1 MKNFTKQ
8 FKAINDISVSL
19 VNNNGDFD
27 IKWEPVCYASII
39 PVKGI
44 VVFQIILSSS
54 QAQIQKPDIWV

>member
-8 FKAINDISVSL
+8 FKAINDISVGL

-27 IKWEPVCYASII
+27 IKWEPVSYASII

-44 VVFQIILSSS
+44 AVFQIILSSS